1 MIKLTLFQL
10 LGKYVEEIISVIII
24 YKIQVIVILTALVI
38 FAKVIQVV
46 KRDLEKQKNNT

>member
-24 YKIQVIVILTALVI
+24 YKIQVIVILTALFI
-38 FAKVIQVV
+38 FTKIRQAI
-46 KRDLEKQKNNT
+46 KRDLKKQKNNT